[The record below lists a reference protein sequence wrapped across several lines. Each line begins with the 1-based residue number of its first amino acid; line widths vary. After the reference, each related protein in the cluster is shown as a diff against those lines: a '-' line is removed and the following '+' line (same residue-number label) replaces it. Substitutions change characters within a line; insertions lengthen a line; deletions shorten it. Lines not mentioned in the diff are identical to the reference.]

1 MKMHSR
7 YFFRG
12 MAEHGL
18 SGLATQA
25 AHLTMP
31 RSVPA
36 CKAAVSARTGHQAWA
51 RRVPELTTKALDI
64 RYLFYYSFFAIQVL
78 DPNMDLRTVKHF
90 IWKSG
95 GDLTLHYRQKST

>member
-1 MKMHSR
+1 MKIHSR

-12 MAEHGL
+12 MTEHGL

-51 RRVPELTTKALDI
+51 RRVPELTIKALDI
-64 RYLFYYSFFAIQVL
+64 PFLLFIFC
-78 DPNMDLRTVKHF
+78 H
-90 IWKSG
+90 SG
-95 GDLTLHYRQKST
+95 FGSKYGPSNSETLHMEEWW